1 MQWSWHIFIYCS
13 LGTSRIWWFW
23 SRFAE
28 ARSSCEC
35 KTHSHL
41 LWYSA
46 QCMKKRTLNEMKR
59 TGTSA
64 NAIPLQPAT
73 VYYKVTCHTLNSHHD
88 DKILLKM
95 FSLTGDP
102 MAPFGPGV
110 PGWPWIRSQDKTNS
124 SWVHKQANSNQEMIV
139 WLIRSHLK

>member
-28 ARSSCEC
+28 ARSSFEW

-73 VYYKVTCHTLNSHHD
+73 VYYKVTCHTLTH
-88 DKILLKM
+88 I
-95 FSLTGDP
+95 T
-102 MAPFGPGV
+102 
-110 PGWPWIRSQDKTNS
+110 
-124 SWVHKQANSNQEMIV
+124 MIKYC
-139 WLIRSHLK
+139 WKCSHLLAIPWHLSVPVFLVDPEYDHKTKPTHLECTNRQIQIRRWLFDLSDHT